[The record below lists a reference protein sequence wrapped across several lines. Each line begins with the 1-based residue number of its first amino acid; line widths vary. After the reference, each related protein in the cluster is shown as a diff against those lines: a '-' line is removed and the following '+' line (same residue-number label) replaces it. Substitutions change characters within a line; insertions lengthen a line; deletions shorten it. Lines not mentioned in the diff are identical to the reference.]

1 MKLKKLF
8 VSIVCMCSC
17 CAVFGQNVKLS
28 TLFSDGCVLQQKSK
42 VPVWGT
48 ADPGEAVVVSGSWND
63 EQVKVTAD
71 ETGKWI
77 AYLSTPAGGA
87 SSYTLNVN
95 DEKVENVLVG
105 ILPGQQTDQS
115 GRQLGWLELGRAKA
129 VGEPQI
135 RFPLLQVFNQGLIAA
150 LLVGAHHHAAAHAA
164 EQQNIV
170 EVWKLVYTFAAC
182 DSAYD
187 LICLPAGLITI
198 YIRLELGL
206 FFVIFGLEQ

>member
-1 MKLKKLF
+1 MNFKKLF

-17 CAVFGQNVKLS
+17 CAVLGQNVKLS

-95 DEKVENVLVG
+95 DEKVENVLVASVLYEGKQRECPRRHG
-105 ILPGQQTDQS
+105 IRIARPY
-115 GRQLGWLELGRAKA
+115 A
-129 VGEPQI
+129 VQMAFVHCHK
-135 RFPLLQVFNQGLIAA
+135 RVA
-150 LLVGAHHHAAAHAA
+150 LV
-164 EQQNIV
+164 Q
-170 EVWKLVYTFAAC
+170 KPLVY
-182 DSAYD
+182 
-187 LICLPAGLITI
+187 G
-198 YIRLELGL
+198 R
-206 FFVIFGLEQ
+206 